1 MNEEE
6 LYEIIE
12 SKSFN
17 TEDGEHVITVLD
29 VNELIEEYLKLN
41 IAKPEEK

>member
-6 LYEIIE
+6 LYESIE
-12 SKSFN
+12 ANSFN
-17 TEDGEHVITVLD
+17 TEDGEQVITVLD

-41 IAKPEEK
+41 IAKLEEK